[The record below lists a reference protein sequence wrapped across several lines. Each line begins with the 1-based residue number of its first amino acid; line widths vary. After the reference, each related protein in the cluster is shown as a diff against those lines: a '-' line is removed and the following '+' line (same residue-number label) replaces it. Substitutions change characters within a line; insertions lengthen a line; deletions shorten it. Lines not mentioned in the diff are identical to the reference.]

1 MDFKP
6 DMDTIANIDSNYC
19 GVHEEMM
26 EKTFLASVVIV
37 IMFMILLSGE

>member
-1 MDFKP
+1 MDSV
-6 DMDTIANIDSNYC
+6 ANNNSDYR
-19 GVHEEMM
+19 GVYEEMM